1 MQTTIGSYKTIIE
14 NLQMGD
20 QNSHK
25 ILKVE
30 ISKMQQSYDHVDS
43 MRNKLVQE
51 NQILQDDKSN
61 WLKTIK

>member
-20 QNSHK
+20 QSSHN

-30 ISKMQQSYDHVDS
+30 MSKMQSQMEHIDS
-43 MRNKLVQE
+43 VRNKLLQE
-51 NQILQDDKSN
+51 N
-61 WLKTIK
+61 